1 VILDH
6 QEHLMNNRFL
16 SIAMVLLIGFS
27 SLTAEAARRM
37 GSGKSMGK
45 QSNNVSQTQGTKPA
59 QNATPASPASPA
71 AAAPQRSPWGAM
83 LGGLA
88 VGLGLAWLAS
98 SLGFG
103 EEFGQIIM
111 FGLIALAIMMAVG
124 YFMRRKAAANSGSSP
139 GSLAYQGV
147 SASYPAH
154 QPTATFKSQP
164 NTHTSNTGSMIGSA
178 VSGFQP
184 NWTVPDGFDVD
195 GFLSKAKE
203 NFVTMQD
210 AWDRSDTS
218 SLRQMMTDNMLT
230 EIKAQIAERDA
241 ASTIGQMS
249 MTEVVSLDAKLL
261 GIEESIDGY
270 LASIEFSGMIREE
283 SNTSPESFKEIWN
296 MSRSKQD
303 NGGWLLAGIQ
313 GF

>member
-1 VILDH
+1 
-6 QEHLMNNRFL
+6 MNNRFL

-139 GSLAYQGV
+139 GSLAYQGA
-147 SASYPAH
+147 SASYPAQ
-154 QPTATFKSQP
+154 QPTATFKSQQ
-164 NTHTSNTGSMIGSA
+164 NTRSTYTGSMIGSA

-184 NWTVPDGFDVD
+184 NWSVPDGFDVD

-230 EIKAQIAERDA
+230 EIKAQIAERDT

-249 MTEVVSLDAKLL
+249 MTEVISLDAKLL
-261 GIEESIDGY
+261 GIEESMDGY

>member
-1 VILDH
+1 
-6 QEHLMNNRFL
+6 MNNRFL
-16 SIAMVLLIGFS
+16 SITLVLLIGFS
-27 SLTAEAARRM
+27 CLTAEAAKRM

-59 QNATPASPASPA
+59 QNATPASPASSA
-71 AAAPQRSPWGAM
+71 AAVPQRSPWGAM

-139 GSLAYQGV
+139 GSLAYQGA
-147 SASYPAH
+147 SASYPAQ
-154 QPTATFKSQP
+154 QPAATFKSQP
-164 NTHTSNTGSMIGSA
+164 NTRSTYTGSMIGSA

-184 NWTVPDGFDVD
+184 NWSVPAGFDVD
-195 GFLSKAKE
+195 GFLTKAKE

-218 SLRQMMTDNMLT
+218 SLRLMMTDSMLT

-241 ASTIGQMS
+241 ASSVGQMS
-249 MTEVVSLDAKLL
+249 MTEVVSLEAKLL
-261 GIEESIDGY
+261 GIEDSQDGY
-270 LASIEFSGMIREE
+270 LASIEFTGIIREE
-283 SNTSPESFKEIWN
+283 SNAIPESFKEIWN
-296 MSRSKQD
+296 MSRSKHD
-303 NGGWLLAGIQ
+303 NSGWLLAGIQ

>member
-1 VILDH
+1 
-6 QEHLMNNRFL
+6 MNNRFL

-111 FGLIALAIMMAVG
+111 FCLIALAIMMAVG

-139 GSLAYQGV
+139 GSLAYQGA
-147 SASYPAH
+147 SASYPAQ

-164 NTHTSNTGSMIGSA
+164 NTRSTYTGSMIGSA

-261 GIEESIDGY
+261 GIEESMDGY

>member
-1 VILDH
+1 
-6 QEHLMNNRFL
+6 MNNRFL

-98 SLGFG
+98 SLGLG
-103 EEFGQIIM
+103 EAFGQIIM
-111 FGLIALAIMMAVG
+111 FGLIALAIMTAVG
-124 YFMRRKAAANSGSSP
+124 YFMRRRAAANSGSSP
-139 GSLAYQGV
+139 GSLAYQGA
-147 SASYPAH
+147 SASYPAQ

-164 NTHTSNTGSMIGSA
+164 NTRSTYTGSMIGSA

-184 NWTVPDGFDVD
+184 NWSVPDGFDVD

-249 MTEVVSLDAKLL
+249 MTEVISLDAKLL
-261 GIEESIDGY
+261 GIEESMDGY

>member
-1 VILDH
+1 
-6 QEHLMNNRFL
+6 MNNRFL
-16 SIAMVLLIGFS
+16 SIAMALLIGFS

-37 GSGKSMGK
+37 GSGKSMGQ

-59 QNATPASPASPA
+59 QNATPASPASSPA
-71 AAAPQRSPWGAM
+71 ATPQRRPWGAM

-111 FGLIALAIMMAVG
+111 FGLIALAITTAIG
-124 YFMRRKAAANSGSSP
+124 YFMRRRAAANMGSSP
-139 GSLAYQGV
+139 GSLAYQDA
-147 SASYPAH
+147 SASYPAQ
-154 QPTATFKSQP
+154 QPTAMFKAQP
-164 NTHTSNTGSMIGSA
+164 NTQTTNTGSMIGSA
-178 VSGFQP
+178 VTGFQP
-184 NWTVPDGFDVD
+184 NWSIPTGFDID
-195 GFLSKAKE
+195 GFLTKAKE

-218 SLRQMMTDNMLT
+218 SLRQLMTDSMLT

-241 ASTIGQMS
+241 VSTIGQMS

-270 LASIEFSGMIREE
+270 LASIEFTGMIREE
-283 SNTSPESFKEIWN
+283 SNTIPESFKEIWN
-296 MSRSKQD
+296 MSRSKHD
-303 NGGWLLAGIQ
+303 NSGWLLAGIQ

>member
-1 VILDH
+1 
-6 QEHLMNNRFL
+6 MNNRFL

-59 QNATPASPASPA
+59 QNATPASPASSA
-71 AAAPQRSPWGAM
+71 AAVPQRSPMGAM

-124 YFMRRKAAANSGSSP
+124 YFMRRKAAANMGSSP
-139 GSLAYQGV
+139 GSLAYQGA
-147 SASYPAH
+147 SASYPS
-154 QPTATFKSQP
+154 QQTTATFKSQP
-164 NTHTSNTGSMIGSA
+164 NTRSTYTGSMIGSA

-184 NWTVPDGFDVD
+184 NWSVPDGFDVD

-249 MTEVVSLDAKLL
+249 MTEVISLDAKLL
-261 GIEESIDGY
+261 GIEESMDGY

>member
-1 VILDH
+1 
-6 QEHLMNNRFL
+6 MNNRFL
-16 SIAMVLLIGFS
+16 SITMVLLLGFS

-37 GSGKSMGK
+37 GSGKSMGQ

-59 QNATPASPASPA
+59 QNATPASPANSA
-71 AAAPQRSPWGAM
+71 AAAPQRRPWGAM

-88 VGLGLAWLAS
+88 AGLGLAWLAS

-111 FGLIALAIMMAVG
+111 FGLIAMAIMMAVG
-124 YFMRRKAAANSGSSP
+124 YFMRRKAAANMGSP
-139 GSLAYQGV
+139 NGSLAYQGA
-147 SASYPAH
+147 STSYPAQ
-154 QPTATFKSQP
+154 QPTTMFKAQP
-164 NTHTSNTGSMIGSA
+164 NTQALHTSSMIGSA

-184 NWTVPDGFDVD
+184 NWSIPAGFDVD
-195 GFLSKAKE
+195 GFLAQAKA

-218 SLRQMMTDNMLT
+218 SLRQMMTDSMLN

-241 ASTIGQMS
+241 ASSVGQMS
-249 MTEVVSLDAKLL
+249 MTEVVSLEAKLL
-261 GIEESIDGY
+261 GIEESQDGY
-270 LASIEFSGMIREE
+270 LASIEFTGMIREE
-283 SNTSPESFKEIWN
+283 PNALPESFKEIWN
-296 MSRSKQD
+296 MSRSKHD
-303 NGGWLLAGIQ
+303 NSGWLLAGIQ

>member
-1 VILDH
+1 
-6 QEHLMNNRFL
+6 
-16 SIAMVLLIGFS
+16 
-27 SLTAEAARRM
+27 
-37 GSGKSMGK
+37 MGK

-71 AAAPQRSPWGAM
+71 AVAPQRSPWGAM

-124 YFMRRKAAANSGSSP
+124 YFMRRKAAASMGSSP
-139 GSLAYQGV
+139 GSLAYQGA
-147 SASYPAH
+147 SASYPAQ

-164 NTHTSNTGSMIGSA
+164 NTRSTYTGSMIGSA

-184 NWTVPDGFDVD
+184 NWSVPDGFDVD

-230 EIKAQIAERDA
+230 EIKAQIAERDT

-249 MTEVVSLDAKLL
+249 MTEVISLEAKLL
-261 GIEESIDGY
+261 GIEESMDGY

>member
-1 VILDH
+1 
-6 QEHLMNNRFL
+6 MNNRFL

-71 AAAPQRSPWGAM
+71 SAAPQRSPWGAM

-98 SLGFG
+98 SLGLG
-103 EEFGQIIM
+103 EAFGQIIM
-111 FGLIALAIMMAVG
+111 FGLIALAIMTAVG
-124 YFMRRKAAANSGSSP
+124 YFMRRRAAANSGSSP
-139 GSLAYQGV
+139 GSLAYQGA
-147 SASYPAH
+147 SASYPAQ

-164 NTHTSNTGSMIGSA
+164 NTRSTYTGSMIGSA

-184 NWTVPDGFDVD
+184 NWSVPDGFDVD

-249 MTEVVSLDAKLL
+249 MTEVISLDAKLL
-261 GIEESIDGY
+261 GIEESMDGY

>member
-1 VILDH
+1 
-6 QEHLMNNRFL
+6 MNNRFL

-27 SLTAEAARRM
+27 SLTAEARRM
-37 GSGKSMGK
+37 GLGKSMGK

-59 QNATPASPASPA
+59 QNATPASPASSA
-71 AAAPQRSPWGAM
+71 AAAPQRSPMGAM

-111 FGLIALAIMMAVG
+111 FGLIAMAIMMAVG
-124 YFMRRKAAANSGSSP
+124 YFMRRKAAANMGSP
-139 GSLAYQGV
+139 NESLAYQGA
-147 SASYPAH
+147 STSYPAQ
-154 QPTATFKSQP
+154 QPTTMFKAQP
-164 NTHTSNTGSMIGSA
+164 NTQALNTGSMIGSA
-178 VSGFQP
+178 VSGLQP
-184 NWTVPDGFDVD
+184 NWSIPAGFDVD
-195 GFLSKAKE
+195 GFLAQAKA

-218 SLRQMMTDNMLT
+218 SLRQMMTDSMLN

-241 ASTIGQMS
+241 ASSVGQMS
-249 MTEVVSLDAKLL
+249 MTEVNSLEAKLL
-261 GIEESIDGY
+261 GIEESQDGY

>member
-1 VILDH
+1 
-6 QEHLMNNRFL
+6 MNNRFL

>member
-1 VILDH
+1 
-6 QEHLMNNRFL
+6 
-16 SIAMVLLIGFS
+16 
-27 SLTAEAARRM
+27 
-37 GSGKSMGK
+37 MGK

-98 SLGFG
+98 SLGLG
-103 EEFGQIIM
+103 EAFGQIIM

-124 YFMRRKAAANSGSSP
+124 YFMRRRAAANIGSSP
-139 GSLAYQGV
+139 GSLAYQGA
-147 SASYPAH
+147 SASYPA
-154 QPTATFKSQP
+154 QQSTATFKSQQ
-164 NTHTSNTGSMIGSA
+164 NTRSTYTGSMIGSA

-184 NWTVPDGFDVD
+184 NWSVPDGFDVD

-249 MTEVVSLDAKLL
+249 MTEVISLDAKLL
-261 GIEESIDGY
+261 GIEESMDGY

>member
-1 VILDH
+1 
-6 QEHLMNNRFL
+6 MNNRFL

-124 YFMRRKAAANSGSSP
+124 YFMRRRAAANSGSSP
-139 GSLAYQGV
+139 GSLAYQGA
-147 SASYPAH
+147 SASYPAQ

-164 NTHTSNTGSMIGSA
+164 NTRSTYTGSMIGSA

-184 NWTVPDGFDVD
+184 NWSVPDGFDVD

-230 EIKAQIAERDA
+230 EIKAQIAERDT

-249 MTEVVSLDAKLL
+249 MTEVISLDAKLL
-261 GIEESIDGY
+261 GIEESMDGY

>member
-1 VILDH
+1 
-6 QEHLMNNRFL
+6 MNNRFL

-27 SLTAEAARRM
+27 SLSAEAARRM
-37 GSGKSMGK
+37 GSGKSMGQ

-98 SLGFG
+98 SLGLG
-103 EEFGQIIM
+103 EAFGQIIM
-111 FGLIALAIMMAVG
+111 FGLIALAIMTAVG
-124 YFMRRKAAANSGSSP
+124 YFMRRRAAANSGSSP
-139 GSLAYQGV
+139 GSLAYQGA
-147 SASYPAH
+147 SASYPAQ

-164 NTHTSNTGSMIGSA
+164 NTRSTYTGSMIGSA

-184 NWTVPDGFDVD
+184 NWSVPDGFDVD

-249 MTEVVSLDAKLL
+249 MTEVISLDAKLL
-261 GIEESIDGY
+261 GIEESMDGY

>member
-1 VILDH
+1 
-6 QEHLMNNRFL
+6 MNNRFL
-16 SIAMVLLIGFS
+16 SMTMVLLLGFS

-37 GSGKSMGK
+37 GSGKSMGQ

-59 QNATPASPASPA
+59 QNATPASPANSA
-71 AAAPQRSPWGAM
+71 AAAPQRRPWGAM

-88 VGLGLAWLAS
+88 AGLGLAWLAS
-98 SLGFG
+98 SLGLG

-124 YFMRRKAAANSGSSP
+124 YSMRRKAAANMGSST
-139 GSLAYQGV
+139 GSLAYQGA
-147 SASYPAH
+147 SSSYPAQ
-154 QPTATFKSQP
+154 QPTTMFKAQP
-164 NTHTSNTGSMIGSA
+164 NTQALHTSSMIGSA

-184 NWTVPDGFDVD
+184 NWSIPAGFDVD
-195 GFLSKAKE
+195 GFLTQAKE

-218 SLRQMMTDNMLT
+218 SLRQMMTDSMLN

-241 ASTIGQMS
+241 ASSVGQMS
-249 MTEVVSLDAKLL
+249 MTDVVSLEAKLL
-261 GIEESIDGY
+261 GIEESQDGY
-270 LASIEFSGMIREE
+270 LASIEFTGMIREE
-283 SNTSPESFKEIWN
+283 PNALPESFKEIWN
-296 MSRSKQD
+296 MSRSKHD
-303 NGGWLLAGIQ
+303 NSGWLLAGIQ

>member
-1 VILDH
+1 
-6 QEHLMNNRFL
+6 MNNRFL
-16 SIAMVLLIGFS
+16 SIAMVILIGFS

-59 QNATPASPASPA
+59 QNATPASSTPSA
-71 AAAPQRSPWGAM
+71 AAVPQRSPWGAM

-111 FGLIALAIMMAVG
+111 FGLIAMAIMMAVG
-124 YFMRRKAAANSGSSP
+124 YFMRRKAANMGSSP
-139 GSLAYQGV
+139 RSLAYQGA
-147 SASYPAH
+147 SASYPAQ
-154 QPTATFKSQP
+154 QPTTTLKAQP
-164 NTHTSNTGSMIGSA
+164 NIQATNTSSMIGSA
-178 VSGFQP
+178 VPGFQP
-184 NWTVPDGFDVD
+184 NWSVPVGFDVD
-195 GFLSKAKE
+195 GFLTKAKE

-218 SLRQMMTDNMLT
+218 SLRQMMTDSMLI
-230 EIKAQIAERDA
+230 EIKNQIAERDA
-241 ASTIGQMS
+241 TSSVGQMS
-249 MTEVVSLDAKLL
+249 MTEVVSLEAKLL
-261 GIEESIDGY
+261 GIEESHDGY
-270 LASIEFSGMIREE
+270 LASIEFTGMIREE
-283 SNTSPESFKEIWN
+283 PNTSPESFKEIWN

>member
-1 VILDH
+1 
-6 QEHLMNNRFL
+6 
-16 SIAMVLLIGFS
+16 
-27 SLTAEAARRM
+27 
-37 GSGKSMGK
+37 MGK

-249 MTEVVSLDAKLL
+249 MTEVISLDAKLL
-261 GIEESIDGY
+261 GIEESMDGY

>member
-1 VILDH
+1 
-6 QEHLMNNRFL
+6 
-16 SIAMVLLIGFS
+16 
-27 SLTAEAARRM
+27 M

-59 QNATPASPASPA
+59 QNATPASPASSA
-71 AAAPQRSPWGAM
+71 AAVPQRSPWGAM

-124 YFMRRKAAANSGSSP
+124 YFMRRRAAANMGSSP
-139 GSLAYQGV
+139 GSLAYQGA
-147 SASYPAH
+147 SASYPAQ
-154 QPTATFKSQP
+154 QPTTIFKAQ
-164 NTHTSNTGSMIGSA
+164 SNTPATNTSSMIGSA
-178 VSGFQP
+178 ISGFQP
-184 NWTVPDGFDVD
+184 NWSVPAGFDVD
-195 GFLSKAKE
+195 GFLTKAKE

-218 SLRQMMTDNMLT
+218 SLRLMMTDSMLT
-230 EIKAQIAERDA
+230 EIKAQITERDA
-241 ASTIGQMS
+241 ASSVGQMS
-249 MTEVVSLDAKLL
+249 MTEVVSLEAKLL
-261 GIEESIDGY
+261 GIEDSQDGY
-270 LASIEFSGMIREE
+270 LASIEFTGMIREE
-283 SNTSPESFKEIWN
+283 SNAIPESFKEIWN
-296 MSRSKQD
+296 MSRSKHD
-303 NGGWLLAGIQ
+303 NSGWLLAGIQ

>member
-1 VILDH
+1 
-6 QEHLMNNRFL
+6 MNNRFL

-261 GIEESIDGY
+261 GIEESMDGY

>member
-1 VILDH
+1 
-6 QEHLMNNRFL
+6 MNNRFL
-16 SIAMVLLIGFS
+16 SIAMVLLVGFS

-37 GSGKSMGK
+37 GSGKSMGQ

-59 QNATPASPASPA
+59 QNATPASPASSA
-71 AAAPQRSPWGAM
+71 AAAPQRRPWGAM

-88 VGLGLAWLAS
+88 AGLGLAWLAS

-124 YFMRRKAAANSGSSP
+124 YFMRRKAAANTGSSP
-139 GSLAYQGV
+139 GSLAYQGA
-147 SASYPAH
+147 SAAYPAQ
-154 QPTATFKSQP
+154 QPTAMFKSQP
-164 NTHTSNTGSMIGSA
+164 NTRSSSTGSMIGSA

-184 NWTVPDGFDVD
+184 NWSVPDGFDVD

-218 SLRQMMTDNMLT
+218 SLRQMMTDSMLT

-241 ASTIGQMS
+241 ASSVGQMS
-249 MTEVVSLDAKLL
+249 MTEVVSLEAKLL
-261 GIEESIDGY
+261 GIEESQDGY
-270 LASIEFSGMIREE
+270 LASIEFTGMIREE
-283 SNTSPESFKEIWN
+283 SNALPESFKEIWN
-296 MSRSKQD
+296 MSRSKHD

>member
-1 VILDH
+1 
-6 QEHLMNNRFL
+6 MNNRFL
-16 SIAMVLLIGFS
+16 SIAMVLLVGFS

-37 GSGKSMGK
+37 GSGKSMGQ

-59 QNATPASPASPA
+59 QNATPASPASSA
-71 AAAPQRSPWGAM
+71 AAAPQRRPWGAM

-88 VGLGLAWLAS
+88 AGLGLAWLAS

-111 FGLIALAIMMAVG
+111 FGLIALAIMMTVG
-124 YFMRRKAAANSGSSP
+124 YFMRRKAAANTGSSP
-139 GSLAYQGV
+139 GSLAYQGA
-147 SASYPAH
+147 SASYPAQ
-154 QPTATFKSQP
+154 QPTATFKSQT
-164 NTHTSNTGSMIGSA
+164 NTRSTYTGSMIGSA

-184 NWTVPDGFDVD
+184 NWSVPDGFDVD
-195 GFLSKAKE
+195 GFLTKAKE

-218 SLRQMMTDNMLT
+218 SLRQMMTDSMLT

-241 ASTIGQMS
+241 ASSVGQMS
-249 MTEVVSLDAKLL
+249 MTEVVSLEAKLL
-261 GIEESIDGY
+261 GIEESQDGY
-270 LASIEFSGMIREE
+270 LASIEFTGMIREE
-283 SNTSPESFKEIWN
+283 SNALPESFKEIWN
-296 MSRSKQD
+296 MSRSKHD